1 MAAEYTL
8 AQLAAQC
15 GAELKG
21 DPDQLIRTI
30 APLEQAG
37 DGAISFIASRSYAK
51 YLQQSKASA
60 LILNAELATDFQG
73 NHLVVANPYLA
84 YAQISALFDTAPAS
98 VAGINPSAQIADCVQ
113 LGNGV
118 SIAANCVIEAGV
130 ILGDGVSLGAGCF
143 IGQGS
148 MLGDNCKLAPNVTV
162 YHGVEIGHSVQIL
175 SASVIGAD
183 GFGFAP
189 SADGWVK
196 IHQIGGVRIG
206 NKVHIGACTAI
217 DRGALDDTI
226 IEDGVIIDN
235 QVQVAHNVQIGKN
248 TALAG
253 CVGIAGSAKI
263 GANCTLG
270 GGVGVA
276 GHLQI
281 ADNVHLTG
289 MTLVSKSIKE
299 AGMYSSG
306 TALSRS
312 EQWRKNAVRFLH
324 LDKLHKKVQA
334 LEAQIARLSDG
345 AEQDN
350 KGS

>member
-1 MAAEYTL
+1 MAAAYTL
-8 AQLAAQC
+8 AQLAAHC

-21 DPDQLIRTI
+21 DGDLRIEAI
-30 APLEQAG
+30 APLDQAG
-37 DGAISFIASRSYAK
+37 EAAISFIANRSYAK
-51 YLQQSKASA
+51 YLQQSKAAA
-60 LILNAELATDFQG
+60 LILTPELSTDFTG
-73 NHLVVANPYLA
+73 DHLVVANPYLA
-84 YAQISALFDTAPAS
+84 YAQLSGLFETAPVPVEGVHSSAC
-98 VAGINPSAQIADCVQ
+98 VAESATLAE
-113 LGNGV
+113 GV
-118 SIAANCVIEAGV
+118 SIAANCVVEADVVLGEGV
-130 ILGDGVSLGAGCF
+130 VLGAGCF
-143 IGQGS
+143 IGQGTV
-148 MLGDNCKLAPNVTV
+148 LGANCKLAPNVTV
-162 YHGVEIGHSVQIL
+162 YHGVEIGASVQIL
-175 SASVIGAD
+175 SGTVIGAD

-189 SADGWVK
+189 GPQGWVK

-206 NKVHIGACTAI
+206 NNVHIGACTSI

-276 GHLQI
+276 GHLTI

-289 MTLVSKSIKE
+289 MTLVSKSINE

-334 LEAQIARLSDG
+334 LEAQVARLGSG
-345 AEQDN
+345 TEQEE